1 MRGWVQPRDGKCVH
15 RAELICLNPSAGS
28 HFRSPNFSSVWNQD
42 YIPAQLWP
50 ERGRGGWE
58 RERGGWVREGGER
71 GEMENEKTKG
81 EVRVHL
87 DLINVR
93 RVY

>member
-1 MRGWVQPRDGKCVH
+1 MAREG
-15 RAELICLNPSAGS
+15 
-28 HFRSPNFSSVWNQD
+28 
-42 YIPAQLWP
+42 
-50 ERGRGGWE
+50 ERGVGEGE
-58 RERGGWVREGGER
+58 GGWVREGGER